1 MFSKL
6 SLAQL
11 EQFIVDSE
19 RQTSAEIRIRIES
32 NCPEKFV
39 IDRALEVFKELEMHQ
54 TKLQNGVLFYL
65 STDDKQFAVL
75 GDKGIHKL
83 VGQPFWDEVKNN
95 ALRFFKVN
103 KHKEGLEFAIS
114 QVLIQLKSHFPY
126 QENDINELPNEVSTK

>member
-11 EQFIVDSE
+11 EQLIVDSE
-19 RQTSAEIRIRIES
+19 LETSAELRIRIES
-32 NCPEKFV
+32 TCPEKFV
-39 IDRALEVFKELEMHQ
+39 VDRALAVFKELEMEK

-75 GDKGIHKL
+75 GDKGVHNL
-83 VGQPFWDEVKNN
+83 VGQSFWDEVRNN

-114 QVLIQLKSHFPY
+114 QVLIQLKNHFPY
-126 QENDINELPNEVSTK
+126 QEGDINELTNEVSTN